1 MMNESNDQRLRRLN
15 QTRGGLRARAS
26 RSINKLNELLNND
39 LNEENKNEL
48 AALSD
53 VLTKLRASLE
63 SANTEIQGIIS
74 EEEIVTDMEKCDEY
88 DDKLA
93 LHIQKVKSKV
103 AEANRDLIT
112 PETITNRTSMNVGS
126 SENGRLK
133 LPKLDLPKFDGSYS
147 QWAYFQ
153 TYSTEQYILAQL
165 SLIHRSFSTLKAY
178 SQVRLPDFLLQS
190 PWLMLIMKSQ
200 ENCWRKDMITEEP
213 SSGNI
218 SQKLS
223 MLPLWQ
229 NRIQKP
235 FAISGKELMNK
246 EELYQHWVLNQMRWT
261 YILFIMLPTN

>member
-1 MMNESNDQRLRRLN
+1 MN

-74 EEEIVTDMEKCDEY
+74 EEEIATDMEKCDEY

-112 PETITNRTSMNVGS
+112 PETITNRTSMNV
-126 SENGRLK
+126 
-133 LPKLDLPKFDGSYS
+133 
-147 QWAYFQ
+147 
-153 TYSTEQYILAQL
+153 
-165 SLIHRSFSTLKAY
+165 
-178 SQVRLPDFLLQS
+178 
-190 PWLMLIMKSQ
+190 
-200 ENCWRKDMITEEP
+200 
-213 SSGNI
+213 
-218 SQKLS
+218 
-223 MLPLWQ
+223 
-229 NRIQKP
+229 
-235 FAISGKELMNK
+235 
-246 EELYQHWVLNQMRWT
+246 
-261 YILFIMLPTN
+261 